1 MLSLPSLDDEDGPSE
16 FDLPPAST
24 LGSEFDLPPA
34 DSEFDLPR
42 GVTPRKSLADFF
54 PPEDDD
60 EDEGYDPFG
69 LPPVAA
75 PIREGELGEGG
86 RYDDAAEGRT
96 EGYYAGL
103 AEAPDR
109 LRASDLNELL
119 LPGHLD
125 RLRFTNFPL
134 QAYGAVFKWE
144 TLVENSIEAYRGPW
158 AKVAQDNDLP
168 LPDDDDVLLAV
179 GMRPERAIMQ
189 QFLWTD
195 DWGQTQKLAFEH
207 FENKAELI
215 KNYDFAPSE
224 GVIAWLALLKE
235 YEVPCC
241 FASGADFDKAAA
253 EQIMAKAGLTE
264 YFTSCVTAED
274 GCETPEQ
281 TYLVGSIKVR
291 RPPSRCV
298 VFEDHPKGI
307 AAAHEAT
314 SKVVAINNP
323 RHGSDLRHA
332 EIRVTDFSD
341 LSLMSLRNLFKDAPP
356 I

>member
-1 MLSLPSLDDEDGPSE
+1 VVDG
-16 FDLPPAST
+16 
-24 LGSEFDLPPA
+24 
-34 DSEFDLPR
+34 
-42 GVTPRKSLADFF
+42 
-54 PPEDDD
+54 

-69 LPPVAA
+69 LPPVEA
-75 PIREGELGEGG
+75 PIREGELGAGA

-103 AEAPDR
+103 AEAPDM
-109 LRASDLNELL
+109 LRASDLNEVLQ
-119 LPGHLD
+119 PGHLD
-125 RLRFTNFPL
+125 RLRFTNYPL
-134 QAYGAVFKWE
+134 QAYGAIFKWE
-144 TLVENSIEAYRGPW
+144 TLVENSLEAYRAPW
-158 AKVAQDNDLP
+158 VKVAVDNDLP
-168 LPDDDDVLLAV
+168 LPDDEDVLRAV

-189 QFLWTD
+189 QFLWSD
-195 DWGQTQKLAFEH
+195 DWGDTQKLAFEH
-207 FENKAELI
+207 FENKAECLRTHA
-215 KNYDFAPSE
+215 FEPSE
-224 GVIAWLALLKE
+224 GVIQWLTLLKQ

-241 FASGADFDKAAA
+241 FASGTEFDKAAA

-274 GCETPEQ
+274 GCETVEQ

-298 VFEDHPKGI
+298 VFEDDPKGV

-314 SKVVAINNP
+314 NKVVAINNG
-323 RHGSDLRHA
+323 RHGADLRHA